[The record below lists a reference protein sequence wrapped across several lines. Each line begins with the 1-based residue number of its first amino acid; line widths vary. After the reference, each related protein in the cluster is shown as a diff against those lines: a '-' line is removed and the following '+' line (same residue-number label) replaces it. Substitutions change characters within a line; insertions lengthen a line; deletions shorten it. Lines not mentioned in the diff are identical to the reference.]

1 MLQAGAVLLISLL
14 RLSLAA
20 LCLGSS
26 ICAKQLPTWAAAGS
40 LRPVQRRG
48 CGAGNSFMVAT
59 SVGLMVHH
67 IFGCWH
73 GDRRLAAKHGD
84 AFEKVG
90 APMVHALSP

>member
-1 MLQAGAVLLISLL
+1 
-14 RLSLAA
+14 
-20 LCLGSS
+20 
-26 ICAKQLPTWAAAGS
+26 
-40 LRPVQRRG
+40 
-48 CGAGNSFMVAT
+48 MVAT